1 MNSNY
6 AKQTLSNGLRLV
18 TIPMPGVR
26 SVTALVLVGVGSRQ
40 EKKKTRGI
48 THFLEHLP
56 FKGTKKYPTSL
67 KLSSVL
73 DAVGAEYNAFTGKEY
88 TGFYVKSASEHLEL
102 GLDFLSQLIFHP
114 LLEEEE
120 IKKEKG
126 VIIEE
131 INMYED
137 QPMVKVMWDFET
149 LLYGNTSLG
158 WETLGTK
165 ETVAGFGR
173 GDFSDYMK
181 RWYCPGNMVIGIA
194 GAIPQAQSVKRKVQS
209 LFSTRSD
216 FQGSPTEG
224 RLKFE
229 QQRPVLAVKYKKTAQ
244 AHLCLGVR
252 TFKRNNPDRYALS
265 LLATILGG
273 NMSSRMFTE
282 VREKRGLAYYIKT
295 AGQSYI
301 DNGYLVTR
309 AGTDIRKTGEAIK
322 VIQEEYQKV
331 RGSTPKASHLGGQAK
346 FEVRESE
353 LKKAKEYVKGK
364 LILGLEDS
372 EEVASLYVDD
382 LLLEG
387 KIRTPEEI
395 LKAVDKVSI
404 ADIKKVAGEIFRP
417 ENLNMTVI
425 GPFKDKEKFEKL
437 LR

>member
-114 LLEEEE
+114 LLEEED

-181 RWYCPGNMVIGIA
+181 RWYMANNIVIGVA
-194 GAIPQAQSVKRKVQS
+194 GAMSQVQSSKYKVQKY
-209 LFSTRSD
+209 FDSTSSD
-216 FQGSPTEG
+216 FEAISAEG

-229 QQRPVLAVKYKKTAQ
+229 QQRPALAVKYKKTEQ

-252 TFKRNNPDRYALS
+252 TFKRNHPDRYALS

-309 AGTDIRKTGEAIK
+309 AGTDIRKTGEAVR
-322 VIQEEYQKV
+322 VILEEYQKV
-331 RGSTPKASHLGGQAK
+331 SRSQLPVASK
-346 FEVRESE
+346 E
-353 LKKAKEYVKGK
+353 LNKAKEYVKGK

>member
-1 MNSNY
+1 
-6 AKQTLSNGLRLV
+6 
-18 TIPMPGVR
+18 MPGVR
-26 SVTALVLVGVGSRQ
+26 SVTALVLVGVGSRR
-40 EKKKTRGI
+40 EKEKTRGI

-114 LLEEEE
+114 LLEEED

-165 ETVAGFGR
+165 ETVSGFGR

-229 QQRPVLAVKYKKTAQ
+229 QQRPVLAVKYKKTEQ

-252 TFKRNNPDRYALS
+252 TFKRNHPDRYALS

-309 AGTDIRKTGEAIK
+309 AGTDIRKTGEAVR
-322 VIQEEYQKV
+322 VILEEYQKV
-331 RGSTPKASHLGGQAK
+331 SRSQLPVASK
-346 FEVRESE
+346 E
-353 LKKAKEYVKGK
+353 LNKAKEYVKGK

-387 KIRTPEEI
+387 KIRTPEDI
-395 LKAVDKVSI
+395 LKEVDKISV
-404 ADIKKVAGEIFRP
+404 ADIKRVAREIFRP

-425 GPFKDKEKFEKL
+425 GPFKDKDRQEFQNL
-437 LR
+437 LK

>member
-1 MNSNY
+1 MNSKY
-6 AKQTLSNGLRLV
+6 TKQTLSNGLRLV
-18 TIPMPGVR
+18 TVPMPGVR

-114 LLEEEE
+114 LLEEED

-165 ETVAGFGR
+165 ETVSGFGR

-229 QQRPVLAVKYKKTAQ
+229 QQRPVLAVKYKKTEQ

-273 NMSSRMFTE
+273 NMSSRLFTE
-282 VREKRGLAYYIKT
+282 VRGKRGLAYYINT

-309 AGTDIRKTGEAIK
+309 AGTDIRKTGEAVR
-322 VIQEEYQKV
+322 VIIEEYQKV
-331 RGSTPKASHLGGQAK
+331 SRSQLPVASK
-346 FEVRESE
+346 E
-353 LKKAKEYVKGK
+353 LNKAKEYVKGK